1 MSSFFGV
8 DFFRI
13 VNEGLVD
20 DWAQVYAKVPFEEE
34 ELISKGSLFGVLRIK
49 GGKKLVSK
57 GSDIFL
63 WLDEYFNKTEEKGDL
78 RGLVE
83 GLLKVSSELEA
94 AWVWVMIDS
103 RTGDRVA
110 KSVAMNGGKV
120 IIVRDGRQMVLSNGD
135 ERVVTGG
142 LKAGDRLGLGVGGM
156 VGRLQG
162 LGDKGLE
169 KAVADLNEQVEKE
182 TEQAV
187 AGLLLEVRPVSVKA
201 SATPGEPML
210 VTPGE
215 TSDEEPLVA
224 ERIVTDRMVGGKKW
238 MRWLR
243 RPKGRLNIG
252 SGTEKNGKV
261 LWLGVVFLI
270 LLVVSV
276 VGGVIR
282 GKKEKIET
290 SWQSEVGSW
299 QKREDEAKS
308 LVQVNPMGA
317 RKLLREVQTEVENA
331 ENVWVGTKYEEE
343 WVEYKQKLDKS
354 WVEVSGEKQVEPTLF
369 LGLSLI
375 RSELKGSRIVGLGEG
390 VGVLDLEL
398 GLMVKV
404 NLEDKKAEVLAS
416 DKEKKWK
423 AVGGDG
429 AKVVFL
435 TGSGLGLSGK
445 EEAGFDATV
454 VDPVEIEVFGGGIYV
469 LDAGAGEVWKFN
481 LVGSEIQDR
490 RRWLNPEQEIGM
502 GELVDLSIDGDIW
515 VLGKKGEVSK
525 LRRGSRERFA
535 LEGKPEN
542 LVGDRLAVQFDGEK
556 LAILDNAGSRIV
568 VFNKESGEYLHQL
581 MWDGFSKAKD
591 ILYTED
597 GRLLVLSEGKLLW
610 VE

>member
-1 MSSFFGV
+1 MSRFFGV

-156 VGRLQG
+156 VDRLQG

-317 RKLLREVQTEVENA
+317 RKLLREVQTEVKNA

-343 WVEYKQKLDKS
+343 WTEYKLKLDES
-354 WVEVSGEKQVEPTLF
+354 WTEVSGEKQVEPKLF

-375 RSELKGSRIVGLGEG
+375 RSELKGSRIVGLGED

-398 GLMVKV
+398 GLMVKI
-404 NLEDKKAEVLAS
+404 NLEDKKAEMLAS
-416 DKEKKWK
+416 DKTKKWK
-423 AVGGDG
+423 AVGGDD
-429 AKVVFL
+429 KREVFL
-435 TGSGLGLSGK
+435 MESGLSLSGG
-445 EEAGFDATV
+445 EEVGFDAAV
-454 VDPVEIEVFGGGIYV
+454 ADPVEIEVFGGGIYV

-481 LVGSEIQDR
+481 LVGGEIQDR

-542 LVGDRLAVQFDGEK
+542 LVGGRLAVQLDGEK

-568 VFNKESGEYLHQL
+568 IFDKESGEYLHQL
-581 MWDGFSKAKD
+581 MWEGFSKTKD
-591 ILYTED
+591 LLYTAD